1 MISSLG
7 TVQTALTNAY
17 WESRASTAA
26 MTAAAMKALDMPL
39 ELERWLAVEKVIDG
53 WLLRSNGPVRFDAMA
68 REVVAMVE
76 RDSVTVNGI
85 G

>member
-17 WESRASTAA
+17 WDSRASTAA
-26 MTAAAMKALDMPL
+26 MTAAALKAMGLPL
-39 ELERWLAVEKVIDG
+39 ELELALAVEKVIDG
-53 WLLRSNGPVRFDAMA
+53 WLLRSCGPVRFDAMA

-76 RDSVTVNGI
+76 RVGVV
-85 G
+85 